1 MQINRNKN
9 KFVDKT
15 EKLIVFFIEKHDWL
29 FFVYKKMEG
38 ENKMVVRF
46 MSDTPY
52 ARLEQEMQH
61 IPGFRP
67 RKSGMIVSHLSDGS
81 KKQDCLCGHISDGVS
96 HFTS

>member
-1 MQINRNKN
+1 
-9 KFVDKT
+9 
-15 EKLIVFFIEKHDWL
+15 
-29 FFVYKKMEG
+29 
-38 ENKMVVRF
+38 MVVRF

-81 KKQDCLCGHISDGVS
+81 KKPGLLVWAYFGRGYPISQADGGIGRGGGCKPICEAHEPFDRHKRVLFFS
-96 HFTS
+96 EMVIENGFS

>member
-1 MQINRNKN
+1 
-9 KFVDKT
+9 
-15 EKLIVFFIEKHDWL
+15 
-29 FFVYKKMEG
+29 
-38 ENKMVVRF
+38 MVVRF

-81 KKQDCLCGHISDGVS
+81 KIRTACVGIFRTGGIPFYKLMEVLAEEVAVS
-96 HFTS
+96 PLRGA